1 MLSRVADAIFWLSRY
16 MERTK
21 IEVTF
26 LHTNYVAI
34 QDNAI
39 DNNWKLIIEKYGDKR
54 FLEKN
59 SKDHYKASETLL
71 HLLTDKNNPASI
83 LNNVMYA
90 RENARSVQDNITKEL
105 WQMLNNFHHTIRNE
119 KNDSILRNEDPV
131 EVLDMI
137 QQQCY
142 LYSGTLDYTMDRGPG
157 YFFLNVGK
165 RIERTL
171 QSIQILK
178 IKLKEIHF
186 NLDDDSKTLSFRYV
200 LYALSGNELY
210 GKTYRGA
217 LTIRNIVNF
226 VLFSPVFT
234 NSVQY
239 SLGRIRSS
247 LNPLKEES
255 KPDAFSQVDFEIGR
269 IISSFTY
276 SKPDLQDGKQ
286 LAEYLDQLEKEILM
300 FSARFSK
307 LYFG

>member
-1 MLSRVADAIFWLSRY
+1 MLSRVADAIFWISRY

-21 IEVTF
+21 IEATF

-39 DNNWKLIIEKYGDKR
+39 ENNWKLILEKYG
-54 FLEKN
+54 
-59 SKDHYKASETLL
+59 SKDYLKKNQKSRHEASETLL
-71 HLLTDKNNPASI
+71 HLLIDKNNPASI

-105 WQMLNNFHHTIRNE
+105 WQMLNNFHHTIRHD
-119 KNDSILRNEDPV
+119 KNDQILRNDDPV
-131 EVLDMI
+131 EVLDVI

-142 LYSGTLDYTMDRGPG
+142 LYSGTVDYTMDRGPG
-157 YFFLNVGK
+157 YYFLNVGK
-165 RIERTL
+165 RIERTM

-178 IKLKEIHF
+178 IKLKEIAYD
-186 NLDDDSKTLSFRYV
+186 LDDDSKTLSFRYV

-217 LTIRNIVNF
+217 LSIRNIINF
-226 VLFSPVFT
+226 VLFSPIFT

-247 LNPLKEES
+247 LNPLKDES
-255 KPDAFSQVDFEIGR
+255 RPEAFSQVEFEIGR

-276 SKPDLQDGKQ
+276 SKPDMNDGEH
-286 LAEYLDQLEKEILM
+286 LAIYLDSLEDDVLK
-300 FSARFSK
+300 FSSHFST
-307 LYFG
+307 LYFK